1 MKLQKILARFQK
13 LHPKEID
20 LSLGRIQKLCKKLG
34 NPEENLDCISVI
46 GTNGKYS
53 TIQAIKAIL
62 NEAKI
67 NCNIYTSPHVQKI
80 NERFIYNN
88 KEIEDD
94 NLANLLTE
102 VEEINNNEQITFF
115 EILTAA
121 FFYGAKKYSNNIN
134 LIETGLFHRFDATNI
149 LKKNLASVIT
159 TIGLDHLD
167 WLPKNEQTVD
177 KIIFEKTSSLL
188 KSNIIISKQ
197 TSKDILDKIKSSIKE
212 NKSKKIIFNDNYNYY
227 TNENN
232 FFDYKDEFGNLKLP
246 LPNLNG
252 QFQLI
257 NISAAIATVRSL
269 KNLNITDEQIKKG
282 ITKIKSIARLQEIKN
297 GKLKNLIKNNK
308 LFVDGSHNPL
318 GAKVLAE
325 YLNTLSCK
333 KHMILGMMLNKD
345 HNKYLSYFKGK
356 INSLTTIDIP
366 NQENAIERNEL
377 KNKLKLEDLKINSKP
392 SIQEAISSIPLK
404 DNDIILITGSLYLAG
419 EVLNL
424 N

>member
-1 MKLQKILARFQK
+1 MKLQKIIERLQK

-20 LSLGRIQKLCKKLG
+20 LSLDRVKNLCKKLG
-34 NPEENLDCISVI
+34 NPQENLDCISII

-62 NEAKI
+62 TEAKI
-67 NCNIYTSPHVQKI
+67 NCNIYTSPHIQKI
-80 NERFIYNN
+80 NERFVYNN
-88 KEIEDD
+88 NEIKDD
-94 NLANLLTE
+94 DLANLLNE

-121 FFYGAKKYSNNIN
+121 FFYGAKKFSNNIT
-134 LIETGLFHRFDATNI
+134 LVETGLFHRFDATNI
-149 LKKNLASVIT
+149 LKKNLASIIT
-159 TIGLDHLD
+159 TIDLDHLD
-167 WLPKNEQTVD
+167 WLPKKEQTID

-188 KSNIIISKQ
+188 NSNIIISKQ
-197 TSKDILDKIKSSIKE
+197 TSQDILEKVKYSIKE
-212 NKSKKIIFNDNYNYY
+212 NKSKKVIFSDHYNYLI
-227 TNENN
+227 NKNN
-232 FFDYKDEFGNLKLP
+232 FFYYEDEFGNLKLP
-246 LPNLNG
+246 FPNLIG

-257 NISAAIATVRSL
+257 NISAAIATVRNL
-269 KNLNITDEQIKKG
+269 RNLNITDKQIKKG

-318 GAKVLAE
+318 GAKVLAD
-325 YLNTLSCK
+325 YLDTLSCK
-333 KHMILGMMLNKD
+333 KHMILGMMLNKN
-345 HNKYLSYFKGK
+345 HNEYISYFKGK

-366 NQENAIERNEL
+366 NQENAIGRNEL
-377 KNKLKLEDLKINSKP
+377 KNKLKIEGLKINSKP
-392 SIQEAISSIPLK
+392 SIQEAISSISLK
-404 DNDIILITGSLYLAG
+404 GNEIILITGSLYLAG

>member
-1 MKLQKILARFQK
+1 MKLQKIIERLQK
-13 LHPKEID
+13 LHPKKID
-20 LSLGRIQKLCKKLG
+20 LNLDRIQNLCKKLG
-34 NPEENLDCISVI
+34 NPQENLDCISVV

-53 TIQAIKAIL
+53 TIQTLKAIL
-62 NEAKI
+62 NEGKI
-67 NCNIYTSPHVQKI
+67 NCNIYTSPHIQKI
-80 NERFIYNN
+80 NERFVYDNN
-88 KEIEDD
+88 EIEDD
-94 NLANLLTE
+94 DLANLLSE
-102 VEEINNNEQITFF
+102 VEKINNNEQITFF

-197 TSKDILDKIKSSIKE
+197 TSKDILDKVKSSIKE
-212 NKSKKIIFNDNYNYY
+212 NKSKKIIFNEHYNYY

-345 HNKYLSYFKGK
+345 HNQYLSYFKDK

-366 NQENAIERNEL
+366 NQENAIERNKL
-377 KNKLKLEDLKINSKP
+377 KNKLKLEGLEINSKP
-392 SIQEAISSIPLK
+392 SIREAISSIPLK

>member
-1 MKLQKILARFQK
+1 MKLQKIIERLQK

-20 LSLGRIQKLCKKLG
+20 LSLDRVKNLCKKIG
-34 NPEENLDCISVI
+34 NPQENLDCISII

-53 TIQAIKAIL
+53 TIQAIKAIFT
-62 NEAKI
+62 EAKI
-67 NCNIYTSPHVQKI
+67 NCNIYTSPHIQKI
-80 NERFIYNN
+80 NERFVYNN
-88 KEIEDD
+88 NEIEDD
-94 NLANLLTE
+94 DLANLLSE

-121 FFYGAKKYSNNIN
+121 FFYGAKKFTNNIT
-134 LIETGLFHRFDATNI
+134 LVETGLFHRFDATNI

-167 WLPKNEQTVD
+167 WLPKNEQTID

-188 KSNIIISKQ
+188 NSNIIISKQ

-212 NKSKKIIFNDNYNYY
+212 NKSKKIIFNDHYNYSI
-227 TNENN
+227 NENN
-232 FFDYKDEFGNLKLP
+232 FFYEDEFGNLKLP
-246 LPNLNG
+246 LPNLIG
-252 QFQLI
+252 QFQLT
-257 NISAAIATVRSL
+257 NISAAIATVRNL
-269 KNLNITDEQIKKG
+269 KNLNITDKQIKKG

-318 GAKVLAE
+318 GAKVLAD
-325 YLNTLSCK
+325 YLDTLNCK

-345 HNKYLSYFKGK
+345 HNEYISFFKGK
-356 INSLTTIDIP
+356 INSLTIIDIP
-366 NQENAIERNEL
+366 NQENAIGRNEL
-377 KNKLKLEDLKINSKP
+377 KNKLKLEGLKINSEP
-392 SIQEAISSIPLK
+392 TIQEAISSIPLK
-404 DNDIILITGSLYLAG
+404 DNEIIFITGSLYLAG
-419 EVLNL
+419 EVLNV

>member
-1 MKLQKILARFQK
+1 MKLQKIIERLQK
-13 LHPKEID
+13 LHPKKID
-20 LSLGRIQKLCKKLG
+20 LNLNRVQNLCKKIG
-34 NPEENLDCISVI
+34 NPQENLDCISII

-53 TIQAIKAIL
+53 TIQAIKAIFT
-62 NEAKI
+62 EAKI
-67 NCNIYTSPHVQKI
+67 NCNIYTSPHIQKI
-80 NERFIYNN
+80 NERFVYNN
-88 KEIEDD
+88 NEIEDD
-94 NLANLLTE
+94 DLANLLSE

-121 FFYGAKKYSNNIN
+121 FFYGAKKFTNNIT
-134 LIETGLFHRFDATNI
+134 LVETGLFHRFDATNI

-159 TIGLDHLD
+159 TVGLDHLD
-167 WLPKNEQTVD
+167 WLPKNEQTID

-188 KSNIIISKQ
+188 NSNIIISKQ
-197 TSKDILDKIKSSIKE
+197 ASKDILDKIKSSIKE
-212 NKSKKIIFNDNYNYY
+212 NKSKKIIFNDHYNYSI
-227 TNENN
+227 NENN
-232 FFDYKDEFGNLKLP
+232 FFYEDEFGNLKLP
-246 LPNLNG
+246 LPNLIG
-252 QFQLI
+252 QFQLT
-257 NISAAIATVRSL
+257 NISAAIATVRNL
-269 KNLNITDEQIKKG
+269 KNLNITDKQIKNG

-318 GAKVLAE
+318 GAKVLAD
-325 YLNTLSCK
+325 YLDTLNCK

-345 HNKYLSYFKGK
+345 HNEYISYFKDK

-366 NQENAIERNEL
+366 NQENAIGRNEL
-377 KNKLKLEDLKINSKP
+377 KNKLKLEGLKINSKP

-404 DNDIILITGSLYLAG
+404 DNEIILITGSLYLAG